1 MGIRDQQRNF
11 QVSAMDFKLV
21 LIFVLLVL
29 QESAGGK
36 INNCDGKENGDSC
49 LKGCK
54 SPNCAAAKCWEGACL
69 VKTKYDTIS
78 AIGKK
83 QRSKKNKKNNNCEGK
98 KDGDACFKRCSR
110 NSEDCKKAK
119 CCRTVCLKKVFSRI

>member
-1 MGIRDQQRNF
+1 MGTQSTWGFGINKGTPKVLP
-11 QVSAMDFKLV
+11 VSAMDFKLV

-83 QRSKKNKKNNNCEGK
+83 QLIKRNKNNNNCEGK
-98 KDGDACFKRCSR
+98 RRRRLFQ
-110 NSEDCKKAK
+110 E
-119 CCRTVCLKKVFSRI
+119 